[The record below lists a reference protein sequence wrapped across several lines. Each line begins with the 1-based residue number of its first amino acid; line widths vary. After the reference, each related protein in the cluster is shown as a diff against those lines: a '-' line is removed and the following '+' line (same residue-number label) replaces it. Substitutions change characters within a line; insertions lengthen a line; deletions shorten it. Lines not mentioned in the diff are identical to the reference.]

1 MHGVRGAGMIATAAV
16 GAAAVVAA
24 LAWMALGGGAHRA
37 RGSGGLLADGIAAL
51 VVAAAWAGW
60 RAWRDRRAGAAPA
73 GAPEPPLLDRA
84 GAVAYPAVFAAFAVI
99 AALTPAIGLDA
110 ATGAAIAGIVWVL
123 MAWLAMRGRA
133 LVRRIAPEPTGLPE
147 AMAPERPGDASTR
160 QYLAPAGESRT
171 ARSWRLSRTAFAL
184 LRGDRAML
192 VLALLGAA
200 FTIAATL
207 AIFALAGWLRDPG
220 REGHLLVYYAIFSWP
235 MTFVATF
242 LNVALAA
249 AADARLDGRRLTVRA
264 ALGVAV
270 GRLGPIAGWSLLA
283 TGVGILLQQLAE
295 RVPVGG
301 RVAGWLLGVA
311 WGLVTFFAI
320 PLLALEGC
328 SPTGTV
334 RRSSRLIRARWG
346 EGVGGTVL
354 IGAWAMPLLAIAG
367 GLIGVGAGAH
377 GQARVTVIAI
387 GLGLLVA
394 AIALT
399 TAARQV
405 FAVALYRY
413 ATDGTAAGGFAE
425 PDLRAPFSAR
435 RRLTG
440 R

>member
-1 MHGVRGAGMIATAAV
+1 MHGVRRSGVVATVAVGLVAAV
-16 GAAAVVAA
+16 AGG
-24 LAWMALGGGAHRA
+24 LWMALGGGADQA
-37 RGSGGLLADGIAAL
+37 RGSGGLLADGICAL
-51 VVAAAWAGW
+51 VVAAVWAGF
-60 RAWRDRRAGAAPA
+60 RFWRDRRAAAPSKPLA
-73 GAPEPPLLDRA
+73 LLDRA
-84 GAVAYPAVFAAFAVI
+84 GAIAYPVVFAAFAVI

-110 ATGAAIAGIVWVL
+110 ANTAAIVGIVWVL
-123 MAWLAMRGRA
+123 MAWLAMRARTI
-133 LVRRIAPEPTGLPE
+133 VRRVAPEPTGLPD

-171 ARSWRLSRTAFAL
+171 SRSWRLTRTAFAL
-184 LRGDRAML
+184 LRGDRTMAI
-192 VLALLGAA
+192 VALLGAA

-207 AIFALAGWLRDPG
+207 AIFDAAGWVHDPS
-220 REGHLLVYYAIFSWP
+220 REGHLLLLYAIFSWP
-235 MTFVATF
+235 ITFVATF

-249 AADARLDGRRLTVRA
+249 AADARLDGGRLTVRE

-270 GRLGPIAGWSLLA
+270 ARVGPIAGWSLLA

-301 RVAGWLLGVA
+301 RIAGWLLGVA

-334 RRSSRLIRARWG
+334 RRSARLIRARWG

-354 IGAWAMPLLAIAG
+354 IGVWATPLFGLAG
-367 GLIGVGAGAH
+367 GLIGFGANAH
-377 GQARVTVIAI
+377 GQTRETVIVVGLAI
-387 GLGLLVA
+387 MFL
-394 AIALT
+394 AISLI

-425 PDLRAPFSAR
+425 QDLRAPFNAR
-435 RRLTG
+435 RRLFG

>member
-1 MHGVRGAGMIATAAV
+1 MHGVRKVGVAATVTV
-16 GAAAVVAA
+16 GVVTVVAA
-24 LAWMALGGGAHRA
+24 VAWMALGGGADRA
-37 RGSGGLLADGIAAL
+37 QGSGGLLIAGVNAL
-51 VVAAAWAGW
+51 VVAGGW
-60 RAWRDRRAGAAPA
+60 FAFRAWRDRRAATTR
-73 GAPEPPLLDRA
+73 EPLALLDRA
-84 GAVAYPAVFAAFAVI
+84 GAIAYPVVFAAFAVI

-110 ATGAAIAGIVWVL
+110 ANTAAITGIVWVL
-123 MAWLAMRGRA
+123 MAWLAMRVRA
-133 LVRRIAPEPTGLPE
+133 VVRRVAPEPTGLPGE
-147 AMAPERPGDASTR
+147 LAPERPGDASTR

-171 ARSWRLSRTAFAL
+171 ARSWRLTRTAFAL
-184 LRGDRAML
+184 LRRDRTMAI
-192 VLALLGAA
+192 VALLGAA

-207 AIFALAGWLRDPG
+207 AIFALAGWLHDPG
-220 REGHLLVYYAIFSWP
+220 REGHLLLVYAIFSWP

-249 AADARLDGRRLTVRA
+249 AADARLDGRRLTVGE

-270 GRLGPIAGWSLLA
+270 ARIGPIAGWSLLA

-301 RVAGWLLGVA
+301 RIASWLLGVA

-328 SPTGTV
+328 SPTTTV
-334 RRSSRLIRARWG
+334 RRSSRLIRERWG

-354 IGAWAMPLLAIAG
+354 IGAWATPLLAVG
-367 GLIGVGAGAH
+367 GALVGVGANAH
-377 GQARVTVIAI
+377 GQTRVGVLTV
-387 GLGLLVA
+387 GLGVIFA
-394 AIALT
+394 AIALI

-413 ATDGTAAGGFAE
+413 ATDGTARGGFAE
-425 PDLRAPFSAR
+425 TDLRAPFSAR
-435 RRLTG
+435 RRLFG